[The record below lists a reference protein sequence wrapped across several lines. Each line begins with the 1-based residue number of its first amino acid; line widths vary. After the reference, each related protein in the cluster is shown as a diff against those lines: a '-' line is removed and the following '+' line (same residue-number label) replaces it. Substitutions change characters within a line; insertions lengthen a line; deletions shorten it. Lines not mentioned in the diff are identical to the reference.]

1 MLGEKQSMSDEHMMR
16 DLLPG
21 YSLGIL
27 EEGERNAVR
36 EHLGGCASCRA
47 ELASFTEVTG
57 RLAAAA
63 PLREPPRGLEE
74 RILQGIAARRP
85 DPVSRSTS
93 AVRRGAP
100 WRALTAIAAMCAL
113 ALGVGNLLQWTG
125 VLQAP
130 LRGTQSRFTT
140 ALLSGTGDA
149 RNAYGTIVLDPADNK
164 GVLAVTGLPKLD
176 DRHQYQLWLIR
187 DGQRRSGGVFS
198 PDEEGYGGM
207 LLTVPEDF
215 KDFRSLGVTVE
226 PRGGSTL
233 PTGARVL
240 FGSL

>member
-1 MLGEKQSMSDEHMMR
+1 MSDEHLMR

-27 EEGERNAVR
+27 EEGEKNAVR
-36 EHLGGCASCRA
+36 EHLAACPSCRA

-63 PLREPPRGLEE
+63 PLREPPPGLEE
-74 RILQGIAARRP
+74 RILGNITAQRP
-85 DPVSRSTS
+85 TPVSRVTPF
-93 AVRRGAP
+93 VQRRAP
-100 WRALTAIAAMCAL
+100 WRAYTAIAAMCAL

-130 LRGTQSRFTT
+130 LRGAQSRFTT

-164 GVLAVTGLPKLD
+164 GVLAVTGLPRLD
-176 DRHQYQLWLIR
+176 AQHQYQLWLIR

-207 LLTVPEDF
+207 LLTVPLDF
-215 KDFRSLGVTVE
+215 KDFRAFGVTVE
-226 PRGGSTL
+226 PRGGSEL

-240 FGSL
+240 SGSL